1 MGRIFISAGHGGME
15 GGLIDPG
22 AVAGNTTEAQQMILL
37 RDQLIPEVRR
47 LGLEILAVP
56 DDLSA
61 ADTIKWINARARSG
75 DIALE
80 IQTDAF
86 TDPSVRGATA
96 YYIANNS
103 DRQKHAEL
111 VLRSLLRRVPDLSS
125 RGAKAD
131 TFTGLGRLAFCRE
144 VVIPSLLLDVGFLT
158 SPGDR
163 SLLIN
168 RRKDFALGIAEGL
181 SAWLQTLNGL
191 VPSLDES
198 TYPAINISINKQSY
212 AEQGILI
219 NGNSYLP
226 IDLVDRLGI
235 NLIEN
240 QSLRLVQYRGI
251 VYVKAIE
258 LRNYNV
264 MVGWDKDT
272 RTLILSSILSVCPGQ
287 LDRIMGAGNTSEVQM
302 IMFLKSNNEAALQKF
317 PDLPK
322 LYREEAAIE
331 GVSADIAFCQM
342 CLDTSFLQFIGD
354 IDATQNNFA
363 NLGAVGGGTTGAT
376 FPSARVG
383 VRAHIQHLKAYASL
397 EPLVQEVVDP
407 RFRFVTRGIAP
418 LIQLLSGRM
427 SADLQYGDRLLSMV
441 RRLYESANLL

>member
-1 MGRIFISAGHGGME
+1 ME

-111 VLRSLLRRVPDLSS
+111 ILRSLLRRVPDLSS

-191 VPSLDES
+191 VPSLNES

-264 MVGWDKDT
+264 MVGWEKDT
-272 RTLILSSILSVCPGQ
+272 RTLVLSSILSVCPGQ
-287 LDRIMGAGNTSEVQM
+287 LDRIMGSGNTSEVQM
-302 IMFLKSNNEAALQKF
+302 IMFLKSNNEAALRKF

>member
-1 MGRIFISAGHGGME
+1 ME
-15 GGLIDPG
+15 GGIIDPG

-37 RDQLIPEVRR
+37 RDQLVPEVRR
-47 LGLEILAVP
+47 LNLEILAVP

-61 ADTIKWINARARSG
+61 ADSILWINARARQG

-96 YYIANNS
+96 YYIANN
-103 DRQKHAEL
+103 DERKGHAEL
-111 VLRSLLRRVPDLSS
+111 ILRSLLRRVPELSS

-131 TFTGLGRLAFCRE
+131 TLTGLGRLAFCRQ
-144 VVIPSLLLDVGFLT
+144 VAIPSVVLDVGFLT

-181 SAWLQTLNGL
+181 SAWVQGSSGVL
-191 VPSLDES
+191 PPIDDK
-198 TYPAINISINKQSY
+198 TYPAINIVINKQAY
-212 AEQGILI
+212 AEKGILI

-226 IDLVDRLGI
+226 MDLVDRLGI
-235 NLIEN
+235 KLLNKA
-240 QSLRLVQYRGI
+240 SLRLVQYQGI

-258 LRNYNV
+258 LREYNV
-264 MVGWDKDT
+264 TVAWDSDT
-272 RTLILSSILSVCPGQ
+272 RTLILSSILTICPGQ
-287 LDRIMGAGNTSEVQM
+287 LDRIMGTGNTSEVQM
-302 IMFLKSNNEAALQKF
+302 IMFLKSNNEAALQRF

-342 CLDTSFLQFIGD
+342 CLETSFLQFIGD
-354 IDATQNNFA
+354 IDASQNNFA
-363 NLGAVGGGTTGAT
+363 NLGSVGGGTVGAT

-383 VRAHIQHLKAYASL
+383 VRAHIQHLKAYASF
-397 EPLVQEVVDP
+397 EPIVQEVVDP

-418 LIQLLSGRM
+418 LIQQLSGRM
-427 SADLQYGDRLLSMV
+427 SADMQYGDRLLAMV

>member
-1 MGRIFISAGHGGME
+1 M
-15 GGLIDPG
+15 DPG

-111 VLRSLLRRVPDLSS
+111 ILRALLRRVPDLSS

-191 VPSLDES
+191 VPSLDDS
-198 TYPAINISINKQSY
+198 TYPAINIVINKQSY

-264 MVGWDKDT
+264 MVSWDKDT

-287 LDRIMGAGNTSEVQM
+287 LDRIMGSGNTSEVQM

-418 LIQLLSGRM
+418 IIQLLSGRM
-427 SADLQYGDRLLSMV
+427 SSDLQYGDRLLAMV

>member
-15 GGLIDPG
+15 GGIIDPG

-37 RDQLIPEVRR
+37 RDQLVPEVRR
-47 LGLEILAVP
+47 LNLEILAVP

-61 ADTIKWINARARSG
+61 ADSILWINARARQG

-96 YYIANNS
+96 YYIANN
-103 DRQKHAEL
+103 DERKGHAEL
-111 VLRSLLRRVPDLSS
+111 ILRSLLRRVPELSS

-131 TFTGLGRLAFCRE
+131 TLTGLGRLAFCRQ
-144 VVIPSLLLDVGFLT
+144 VAIPSVVLDVGFLT

-181 SAWLQTLNGL
+181 SAWVQGSSGVL
-191 VPSLDES
+191 PPIDDK
-198 TYPAINISINKQSY
+198 TYPAINIVINKQAY
-212 AEQGILI
+212 AEKGILI

-226 IDLVDRLGI
+226 MDLVDRLGI
-235 NLIEN
+235 KLLNKA
-240 QSLRLVQYRGI
+240 SLRLVQYQGI

-258 LRNYNV
+258 LREYNV
-264 MVGWDKDT
+264 TVAWDSDT
-272 RTLILSSILSVCPGQ
+272 RTLILSSILTICPGQ
-287 LDRIMGAGNTSEVQM
+287 LDRIMGTGNTSEVQM
-302 IMFLKSNNEAALQKF
+302 IMFLKSNNEAALQRF

-342 CLDTSFLQFIGD
+342 CLETSFLQFIGD
-354 IDATQNNFA
+354 IDASQNNFA
-363 NLGAVGGGTTGAT
+363 NLGSVGGGTVGAT

-383 VRAHIQHLKAYASL
+383 VRAHIQHLKAYASF
-397 EPLVQEVVDP
+397 EPIVQEVVDP

-418 LIQLLSGRM
+418 LIQQLSGRM
-427 SADLQYGDRLLSMV
+427 SADMQYGDRLLAMV

>member
-15 GGLIDPG
+15 GGVIDPG

-37 RDQLIPEVRR
+37 RDQLVPEVRR
-47 LGLEILAVP
+47 LNLEILAVP
-56 DDLSA
+56 DDLSG
-61 ADTIKWINARARSG
+61 ADTILWINARARPG

-80 IQTDAF
+80 IQTDSF

-96 YYIANNS
+96 YYIANNNE
-103 DRQKHAEL
+103 RKGHAEL
-111 VLRSLLRRVPDLSS
+111 ILRSLLRRVPELSS

-131 TFTGLGRLAFCRE
+131 TLTGLGRLAFCRQ
-144 VVIPSLLLDVGFLT
+144 VAVPSVLLDVGFLT

-181 SAWLQTLNGL
+181 SAWVQGSSGVLPP
-191 VPSLDES
+191 VDDK
-198 TYPAINISINKQSY
+198 TYPSINIVINKQAY

-226 IDLVDRLGI
+226 MDLVDRLGI
-235 NLIEN
+235 KLLDRS
-240 QSLRLVQYRGI
+240 SLRLVQYQGI

-258 LRNYNV
+258 LREHNV
-264 MVGWDKDT
+264 TVAWDSDT
-272 RTLILSSILSVCPGQ
+272 RTLILSSILTICPGQ
-287 LDRIMGAGNTSEVQM
+287 LDRIMGSGNTSEVQM
-302 IMFLKSNNEAALQKF
+302 IMFLKSNNEAALQRF

-322 LYREEAAIE
+322 LYREEASVE

-342 CLDTSFLQFIGD
+342 CLETSFLQFIGD
-354 IDATQNNFA
+354 VDASQNNFA
-363 NLGAVGGGTTGAT
+363 NLGSVGGGAAGAT

-383 VRAHIQHLKAYASL
+383 VRAHIQHLKAYASF
-397 EPLVQEVVDP
+397 EPIVQEIVDP

-418 LIQLLSGRM
+418 LIQQLSGRM
-427 SADLQYGDRLLSMV
+427 SADMRYGDRLLAMV